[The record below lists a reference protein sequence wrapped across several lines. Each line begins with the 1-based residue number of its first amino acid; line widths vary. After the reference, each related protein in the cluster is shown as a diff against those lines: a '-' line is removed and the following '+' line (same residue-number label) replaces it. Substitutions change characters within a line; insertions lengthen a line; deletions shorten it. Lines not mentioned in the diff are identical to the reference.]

1 MAAHATLSPSSA
13 HRWMRCPGS
22 VALEAAFPD
31 TSSEFA
37 DEGTAAHE
45 LAALCL
51 TEQKDAAAYLGRLI
65 PVNGKDYEVDTEM
78 ALQVQKYVDLVRA
91 LGGELLVEQRLPIG
105 HITGE
110 EDAGGTSDA
119 VVVLPDELDIRDLKY
134 GRGVKVDAE
143 DNEQL
148 QIYALSAL
156 DEYSYLGDFKQV
168 RMGIVQPRLDHVS
181 EAVVGVKE
189 LRQFGVIV
197 AAAAEKCSAAV
208 EYHEKFG
215 ELHEK
220 YLQPGDKQCRFCKA
234 KATCPAL
241 AAKVQADVGADFE
254 VLTAEPPPPIVMQD
268 NDDADLSTKMAA
280 CDLIEDW
287 CKAVRAEVERRLLA
301 GVAVPGYKLVEG
313 RRGARA
319 WSDKDEVEQT
329 MKAMRLKVEEM
340 YDLSLIS
347 PTSAEKLAK
356 AGTIGPRQWP
366 KLQQLIS
373 QSNGKPSVA
382 PESDKRPALVMT
394 PVADDFADLTTTDDL
409 V

>member
-1 MAAHATLSPSSA
+1 MSSHATLSPSGAS
-13 HRWMRCPGS
+13 RWMPCPGS
-22 VALEAAFPD
+22 IALTKGMPD
-31 TSSEFA
+31 EGSVYAEW
-37 DEGTAAHE
+37 GTAAHS
-45 LAALCL
+45 LAEVCL
-51 TEQKDAAAYLGRLI
+51 TENTDPAAYEGR
-65 PVNGKDYEVDTEM
+65 VFDGVEVDGEM
-78 ALQVQKYVDLVRA
+78 VECVKKYADYVRGI
-91 LGGELLVEQRLPIG
+91 GGELLVEQRLPIN

-110 EDAGGTSDA
+110 EGAGGTADA
-119 VVVLPDELDIRDLKY
+119 IIAMRDELIVIDLKT

-156 DEYSYLGDFKQV
+156 DEYSYLGDFKQI

-181 EAVVGVKE
+181 ESVIGIKE
-189 LRQFGVIV
+189 LRQFGVVV
-197 AAAAEKCSAAV
+197 AAAAEKCRAAV

-241 AAKVQADVGADFE
+241 AKKVQADVGAEFE
-254 VLTAEPPPPIVMQD
+254 PLGDPLVADPVTAAPGLL
-268 NDDADLSTKMAA
+268 NDADLATKMQAV
-280 CDLIEDW
+280 DLIEDW

-301 GVAVPGYKLVEG
+301 GVPVPGYKLVEG
-313 RRGARA
+313 RRGSRSWASKEEA
-319 WSDKDEVEQT
+319 EATLKS
-329 MKAMRLKVEEM
+329 MRLKVEEM

-366 KLQQLIS
+366 KLQGLIT

-394 PVADDFADLTTTDDL
+394 PPADEFDDLTTADDL